1 MYTHFK
7 RCYLCKMCIHFFGT
21 LCICM
26 KYIVILYSVQNL
38 DDRGAD
44 IGHLL
49 QRGMSKL
56 RPVCLSENTAT

>member
-1 MYTHFK
+1 
-7 RCYLCKMCIHFFGT
+7 MCIHFFGT

>member
-1 MYTHFK
+1 
-7 RCYLCKMCIHFFGT
+7 
-21 LCICM
+21 M
-26 KYIVILYSVQNL
+26 KYVVILYCVQNL

-56 RPVCLSENTAT
+56 RPVRLSENTATQQVAYVCDVKLKCVVSDTHIV